1 MLFPLLARHELA
13 MIHRGG
19 SADSHDPEEEG
30 ERERGEDREKE
41 KKRERDLMN
50 VCTGR
55 TGVAGK
61 LMEAILRLLFLRNAR
76 ESTK

>member
-1 MLFPLLARHELA
+1 

>member
-1 MLFPLLARHELA
+1 

-19 SADSHDPEEEG
+19 SADSHDPEEED
-30 ERERGEDREKE
+30 ERERGG
-41 KKRERDLMN
+41 LMR

-55 TGVAGK
+55 TGVVGK
-61 LMEAILRLLFLRNAR
+61 LMEAILRLLFLRNER

>member
-1 MLFPLLARHELA
+1 

-19 SADSHDPEEEG
+19 SADSHDPEEED
-30 ERERGEDREKE
+30 ERERGGG
-41 KKRERDLMN
+41 LMR

-55 TGVAGK
+55 TGVVGK
-61 LMEAILRLLFLRNAR
+61 LMEAILRLLFLRNER

>member
-1 MLFPLLARHELA
+1 
-13 MIHRGG
+13 
-19 SADSHDPEEEG
+19 
-30 ERERGEDREKE
+30 
-41 KKRERDLMN
+41 MN

>member
-1 MLFPLLARHELA
+1 MPIHRCYIPFATSG

-19 SADSHDPEEEG
+19 SPDSHDPEEE
-30 ERERGEDREKE
+30 ERERE
-41 KKRERDLMN
+41 RERERELMR

-61 LMEAILRLLFLRNAR
+61 LMEAILRSLFLRNAR
-76 ESTK
+76 ESRK

>member
-1 MLFPLLARHELA
+1 

-30 ERERGEDREKE
+30 EREREGKIERKKE
-41 KKRERDLMN
+41 RERDLMN

>member
-1 MLFPLLARHELA
+1 

-19 SADSHDPEEEG
+19 SADSHDPEEED
-30 ERERGEDREKE
+30 ERE
-41 KKRERDLMN
+41 KREGGLMR

-55 TGVAGK
+55 TGVVGK
-61 LMEAILRLLFLRNAR
+61 LMEAILRLLFLRNER